1 MVLMSWAPTFWEI
14 NVRNVGR
21 NWKVFFKTSNAQRRK
36 IMAQTEVK
44 KLDNGDL
51 FPKMEFKLTDGT
63 AVTLPEKESG
73 NWCVLLVYRG
83 RW

>member
-1 MVLMSWAPTFWEI
+1 
-14 NVRNVGR
+14 
-21 NWKVFFKTSNAQRRK
+21 
-36 IMAQTEVK
+36 MAQTEVK

-73 NWCVLLVYRG
+73 HWCVLLVYRG